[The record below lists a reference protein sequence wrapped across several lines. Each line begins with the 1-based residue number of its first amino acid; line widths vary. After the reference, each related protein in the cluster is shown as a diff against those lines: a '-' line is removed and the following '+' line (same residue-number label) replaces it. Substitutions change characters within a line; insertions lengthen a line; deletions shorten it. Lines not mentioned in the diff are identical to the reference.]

1 MVAFDATILLPFLSL
16 GVHAPNDPATGKEV
30 AFFKERIDLL
40 IEELETNRTK
50 IIIPTPALSEILVYA
65 DKAGPEYLNRIQRAA
80 VFRIEPFDERA
91 AIEVALM
98 IRDAIKSGDKR
109 GGVRETWAKV
119 KFDRQIVAIPKVN
132 GASTIYSDDEGV
144 RAFAKLSRIT
154 AIGIPELPL
163 PSKEAQ
169 GELFSEKTRS

>member
-1 MVAFDATILLPFLSL
+1 MVAFDATILLPLLSP

-65 DKAGPEYLNRIQRAA
+65 DNAGPEYLNRIQQAA
-80 VFRIEPFDERA
+80 VFKIEPFDERA

-109 GGVRETWAKV
+109 SGIREIKMLHAEPSE
-119 KFDRQIVAIPKVN
+119 FGLMRPQSGHGFGALHSAIL
-132 GASTIYSDDEGV
+132 A
-144 RAFAKLSRIT
+144 
-154 AIGIPELPL
+154 
-163 PSKEAQ
+163 
-169 GELFSEKTRS
+169 